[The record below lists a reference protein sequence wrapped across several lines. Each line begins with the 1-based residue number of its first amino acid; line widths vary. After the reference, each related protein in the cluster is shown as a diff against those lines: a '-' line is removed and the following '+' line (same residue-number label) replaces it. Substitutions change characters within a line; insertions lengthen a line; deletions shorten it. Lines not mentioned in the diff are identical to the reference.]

1 MGGFYVGQEAE
12 ASGRFTMEE
21 VRQFAA
27 LTGDHNPLHTD
38 EEYAR
43 EGRFGGCVVHGIL
56 VSGLISGVLG
66 TQLPGKGSIYLEQN
80 LSFRKPVYVGDTVT
94 ARVRVTELWPEKK
107 LIALE
112 TNVYNQEGQCV
123 ILGTA
128 KLLCESMEDKGMEVG
143 GNERNEVKKG
153 V

>member
-1 MGGFYVGQEAE
+1 MAEFYVGQEAE
-12 ASGRFTMEE
+12 ASRRFTMEE

-27 LTGDHNPLHTD
+27 LSGDHNPLHVD

-43 EGRFGGCVVHGIL
+43 AGRFGGCIVHGIL
-56 VSGLISGVLG
+56 VSGLISRVLG
-66 TQLPGKGSIYLEQN
+66 TQLPGEGGIYLEQN

-94 ARVRVTELWPEKK
+94 ARVRITEIWREKK
-107 LIALE
+107 IVTLE
-112 TNVYNQEGQCV
+112 TNVYNQEGQGV

-128 KLLCESMEDKGMEVG
+128 RLLYEDE
-143 GNERNEVKKG
+143 KG